1 MIIVLQFNHNHYLY
15 PMSDTKINF
24 KYVLATLAA
33 VLFTWL
39 LHEFAH
45 WGTAEALGYT
55 AFMSFNGTSFADY
68 ESIIPWHHNIISAA
82 GPVITLL
89 QAVAVFIYL
98 TYNRWN
104 LYQYPLL
111 FTAFYMRFLAGGMNF
126 INPND
131 EGRISEFLGL
141 GTYTIPLLVSFFLL
155 YLVYR
160 ITKQHSLSWRFQA
173 STLLWV
179 MVFSAILIL
188 LDQFL
193 GIQLL

>member
-1 MIIVLQFNHNHYLY
+1 
-15 PMSDTKINF
+15 MSDTKINF

-55 AFMSFNGTSFADY
+55 AFMSLNGTSFADY
-68 ESIIPWHHNIISAA
+68 ENITPWQHTIISAA
-82 GPVITLL
+82 GPMITLL
-89 QAVAVFIYL
+89 QAVLIFVL
-98 TYNRWN
+98 LKYNRWN
-104 LYQYPLL
+104 PYLYPLL

-131 EGRISEFLGL
+131 EGRISQFLGL
-141 GTYTIPLLVSFFLL
+141 GTYTIPLLVSVFLL

-173 STLLWV
+173 ITLLWV

-193 GIQLL
+193 DIQLL

>member
-1 MIIVLQFNHNHYLY
+1 
-15 PMSDTKINF
+15 MSDTKINF

-55 AFMSFNGTSFADY
+55 AFMSLNGTSFADY
-68 ESIIPWHHNIISAA
+68 KNITPWQHTIISAA
-82 GPVITLL
+82 GPIITLL
-89 QAVAVFIYL
+89 QAVVVFL
-98 TYNRWN
+98 FLKYNRWN
-104 LYQYPLL
+104 LYLYPLL
-111 FTAFYMRFLAGGMNF
+111 FTAFYMRLLAGGMNF

-131 EGRISEFLGL
+131 EGRISQFLGL
-141 GTYTIPLLVSFFLL
+141 GTYTIPVLVSTFLL
-155 YLVYR
+155 YLLYY
-160 ITKQHSLSWRFQA
+160 ITKQYSLSWRFQA
-173 STLLWV
+173 ITLLWV

-193 GIQLL
+193 GVQLL